1 MSGYVLA
8 CYGITIGSLVAYA
21 AWAMARLRAVNK
33 RGSEKQ

>member
-8 CYGITIGSLVAYA
+8 CYGITVASLVAYST
-21 AWAMARLRAVNK
+21 WAITRLRAVNK